1 MHARELSEETAIV
14 CLGEEDEEHLRDV
27 AEIRAH
33 FEPKGWVVKQFK
45 IRSRPDSGTYV
56 IEPPPLKKLKGCE
69 LVGSRPFEHLHVTGT
84 GTAVLCCQDYYE
96 KLTVGDLKTQS
107 VSEIL
112 GGDTM
117 ARLRRWTYGVE
128 EAPEDFL
135 CRRCEFAIPG

>member
-1 MHARELSEETAIV
+1 MDAMHARELSEETAIV

-27 AEIRAH
+27 AEIREH

-84 GTAVLCCQDYYE
+84 GTAVL
-96 KLTVGDLKTQS
+96 
-107 VSEIL
+107 
-112 GGDTM
+112 
-117 ARLRRWTYGVE
+117 
-128 EAPEDFL
+128 
-135 CRRCEFAIPG
+135 